1 MIVFVLR
8 IAAIQF
14 SVSADHIMSVNIQR
28 IRLYGA
34 VEEAPVARHVKRVSN
49 PDLATFSVSKQYCK
63 GKEVQLTTAV
73 AMTFTKNTI
82 YGPTN
87 IYRVGQSDQN

>member
-34 VEEAPVARHVKRVSN
+34 VEEAPVARHVQRITG
-49 PDLATFSVSKQYCK
+49 PDLATFSVS
-63 GKEVQLTTAV
+63 
-73 AMTFTKNTI
+73 
-82 YGPTN
+82 
-87 IYRVGQSDQN
+87 QSMAKVNKLNLPQQ